1 MKYYDTTVV
10 IWLEVILTIHVPNFD
25 KKYRGYQITYCFVA
39 TIRVSSRLRTVAVT
53 SLSICFM
60 AFSTSPWHCWPGS
73 ALEDDDDDDEEDD
86 CTRQKTAVRN
96 MVIAILWC
104 SSFQSLSTCYFA
116 NESRCHGTSTGGGN
130 WRAQAYVHTPLSA
143 IPRYFKLCHE
153 GYVTCL
159 YTQLVYTY
167 WFTIYYVCGHLA
179 IQLTS
184 QVFRQLPSNL
194 GSSQP
199 HPHCF
204 QSWERH
210 LEDTTQ
216 AVQGGC
222 HDTCL
227 LSRL

>member
-1 MKYYDTTVV
+1 MV
-10 IWLEVILTIHVPNFD
+10 IWLEVILTIHVPNSEKQF
-25 KKYRGYQITYCFVA
+25 RGYQITYLFCCHNPCLFP
-39 TIRVSSRLRTVAVT
+39 LPRTVAVT

-73 ALEDDDDDDEEDD
+73 ALDDDDDDDDDDDADDEDDD

-96 MVIAILWC
+96 MAIAILRC

-116 NESRCHGTSTGGGN
+116 NGRHGTGLG
-130 WRAQAYVHTPLSA
+130 VA
-143 IPRYFKLCHE
+143 IEVRKHMYTHH
-153 GYVTCL
+153 CL
-159 YTQLVYTY
+159 LYQDTSSSVMKDMWHIYTQLMYTY

-179 IQLTS
+179 TQLSS